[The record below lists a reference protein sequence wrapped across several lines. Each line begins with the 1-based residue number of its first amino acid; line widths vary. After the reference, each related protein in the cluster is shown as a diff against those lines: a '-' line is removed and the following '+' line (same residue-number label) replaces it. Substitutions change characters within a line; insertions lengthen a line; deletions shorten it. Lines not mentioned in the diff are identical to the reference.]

1 MVLHS
6 CLFNFLVY
14 FEMGRILR
22 TVIQGT
28 RSTLA
33 CTLEERRS
41 VFSRSSLLATAWA
54 CSLVIGIFLLNAT
67 SAYAQWK
74 PWMAQTPRDSI
85 FVHADQFAPAAQTHF
100 PIQQNISTEFYFS
113 GTFGVFSGQDST
125 GFDARYTYKNPPNWN
140 APIPLANPPTWNNQ
154 NYQVYLQVS
163 STNNPPSPAD
173 SLKVLENSYQP
184 YHEYTAIYPG
194 AGTYFYFH
202 IYDQLNTDG
211 SGSAYKIATGGI
223 NVYTAR
229 YTAGISVQFDTLAFP
244 TTNVGLSSQ
253 LLDSIASF
261 GLDPL
266 QIDSVWIDG
275 PGQSDFNLLSQRGTH
290 FTLDETSTN
299 QFSVSYTPTA
309 PRVTSTATL
318 HIRSSNA
325 DVSNRLREIVL
336 TGYSAAP
343 DGKIGPSS
351 LDFGTVRSQ
360 TFNSL
365 NANAF
370 NSGNATYYITQ
381 DTIIPAPGT
390 PAGIFGTTIVTPDP
404 VAAESGVPI
413 KFTFIPLLAQCY
425 QATAYLW
432 DSEGN
437 LTTILLTGCGA
448 IPNVTASQSSL
459 NFDTLFTNDSR
470 TLNDT
475 ITNIGNWTAH
485 VILANLGCA
494 DPKYFSFTP
503 PDTSFYLDAGQSRI
517 FSITFHPTTT
527 ITEPLSACLEFYFD
541 DGSQPEYIYLNGVEK
556 QRAITYDT
564 NIVNFGRVKV
574 GDALTK
580 VVGVENLSPYSQLFS
595 PVFSP
600 ASPVFQLTAP
610 TPNNYAPGTSDSIQ
624 LEFQPAIHGASSAWV
639 HIQCNEQDDSIYLF
653 GFGAIAQPVFS
664 PSPVDFGTCWDSSK
678 NAAQT
683 IITDTG
689 DYPLII
695 CGYSISGPDSSE
707 FSLVNPSVTPDT
719 VADSGMSS
727 RTLTFNF
734 TTYAH
739 TGGTVH
745 HANLEIHYCDG
756 TIDTLPLK
764 ATEAT
769 QSVQFCNHS
778 YDFGRV
784 RVGTTSDTGV
794 CFGNPEIIPLNVDT
808 IWLSPAGIPFSLKDT
823 TGTVPASGHYYDSL
837 YFTPPSRSAF
847 STLLYAGGGGMYD
860 DSILITGIGAQSMPA
875 LSTKEIDFGTFPLQT
890 TSSPQQ
896 LTLQDTGDW
905 KLAAKIVKINDP
917 NKEFTVLLQSGIAVD
932 TVAKDSV
939 AVGGSSSYT
948 ITFTPHFPDLP
959 QHESELVFY
968 YDDGTRDTVYL
979 IGHDSSNFLAFQVDT
994 LNFGFVRIGTGPATK
1009 TLELIN
1015 TSSQSL
1021 TATSITGPALP
1032 FTATPNAPITVPSD
1046 KSSAIQVTFTPQV
1059 VGYAHSLIAGVG
1071 SPFQASL
1078 HDSVVLEGT
1087 GAQPVP
1093 KLSVDTLF
1101 FDTVAWGRVITRS
1114 FTLADSGNWPL
1125 AITCA
1130 GVTGPNA
1137 ADFIPTPPIPAA
1149 TTIAPDSVAT
1159 YPVTF
1164 TATTPIQL
1172 TPRVGYITWTMDDGS
1187 QFKLVLIANDVPPLH
1202 VQLGFPHAY
1211 WGRPGDKIAAEVDLQ
1226 TVIPDSMGIQRVQGT
1241 ITFDPTIVDGPDIV
1255 QGGAAQPGNLIPT
1268 SNWVSKFT
1276 YHNGSF
1282 DYLITSTT
1290 DTLSQ
1295 MGTLFTF
1302 MLQLHNNLQEGATSP
1317 LIGYDTIPGT
1327 NEIVVPQSSTT
1338 VVLDSICGTIH
1349 LLDGGQPIASFI
1361 EQNIPNP
1368 FGAGS
1373 SGTTLPFDVGN
1384 DNSIIT
1390 IRLLDPT
1397 GREVLRP
1404 VDHVPF
1410 ARGRYQVTVDA
1421 GSLHSGIYFYEFQ
1434 ADGQPVQMLKMAVE

>member
-1 MVLHS
+1 MW
-6 CLFNFLVY
+6 
-14 FEMGRILR
+14 I
-22 TVIQGT
+22 
-28 RSTLA
+28 
-33 CTLEERRS
+33 
-41 VFSRSSLLATAWA
+41 SSLAI
-54 CSLVIGIFLLNAT
+54 SLCFF
-67 SAYAQWK
+67 SANPAHAQWK
-74 PWMAQTPRDSI
+74 KWIASTPRDTFSVKADRYNIPATQSPSI
-85 FVHADQFAPAAQTHF
+85 TQL
-100 PIQQNISTEFYFS
+100 NISTEFYFS
-113 GTFGVFSGQDST
+113 GTFGIFTGQDST
-125 GFDARYTYKNPPNWN
+125 GFDARYTYANPPNWN

-154 NYQVYLQVS
+154 NYQVYLQI
-163 STNNPPSPAD
+163 STNNPPHVAD
-173 SLKVLENSYQP
+173 SVKVLENSYQP

-194 AGTYFYFH
+194 AGTYFYFS

-211 SGSAYKIATGGI
+211 SGSAYKVATGGI
-223 NVYTAR
+223 NVRSAR
-229 YTAGISVQFDTLAFP
+229 YTAGISIELDTLKFP

-275 PGQSDFNLLSQRGTH
+275 PGQSDFNLLSQRGTR
-290 FTLDETSTN
+290 FTLDEGSIN
-299 QFSVSYTPTA
+299 QFTVSYTPTA
-309 PRVTSTATL
+309 PRITSTAIL
-318 HIRSSNA
+318 HIRSTNA
-325 DVSNRLREIVL
+325 DVSNRLRTIFL

-343 DGKIGPSS
+343 HGTIGPSS
-351 LDFGTVRSQ
+351 LNFGTVRTQ
-360 TFNSL
+360 TFNAL
-365 NANAF
+365 DANAF
-370 NSGNATYYITQ
+370 NSGNAAYYITR

-390 PAGIFGTTIVTPDP
+390 PAGIFGTTIVTPDR
-404 VAAESGVPI
+404 VAPDSGSAQI

-448 IPNVTASQSSL
+448 LPDMIASPSSL
-459 NFDTLFTNDSR
+459 NFDTVLTNDSK
-470 TLNDT
+470 TLIDT
-475 ITNIGNWTAH
+475 ITNMGNWTAH
-485 VILANLGCA
+485 VILTNLGCA

-517 FSITFHPTTT
+517 YSITFHPTTT
-527 ITEPLSACLEFYFD
+527 ITEPLSACLQFYFD

-574 GDALTK
+574 GDGLAK
-580 VVGVENLSPYSQLFS
+580 VVGVKNLSAYSQLFNA
-595 PVFSP
+595 VFTP
-600 ASPVFQLTAP
+600 ASPIFKLTAP
-610 TPNNYAPGTSDSIQ
+610 APNDYAPGTTDSVQ
-624 LEFQPAIHGASSAWV
+624 FLFQPTTHGDTSAWV
-639 HIQCNEQDDSIYLF
+639 HIQCNGQNDSIFLF
-653 GFGAIAQPVFS
+653 GFGAVAQAVFS

-683 IITDTG
+683 TITDTG

-707 FSLVNPSVTPDT
+707 FSLVNPPSTPDT
-719 VADSGMSS
+719 IADSGMSS
-727 RTLTFNF
+727 QTLHFNF

-739 TGGTVH
+739 IGGTVH
-745 HANLEIHYCDG
+745 HATLEIHYCDG
-756 TIDTLPLK
+756 TIDTLALK

-769 QSVQFCNHS
+769 QSVQFCYHS
-778 YDFGRV
+778 YDFGLV

-860 DSILITGIGAQSMPA
+860 DSILITGTGAQSMPA

-890 TSSPQQ
+890 TSGPQQ

-917 NKEFTVLLQSGIAVD
+917 NKEFTVLLKSGSAVD
-932 TVAKDSV
+932 TLAEDSV

-994 LNFGFVRIGTGPATK
+994 LNFGFVRIGAGPATK

-1032 FTATPNAPITVPSD
+1032 FTETPKAPITVPSD

-1059 VGYAHSLIAGVG
+1059 VGFAHSLIAGVG

-1159 YPVTF
+1159 YPVRF
-1164 TATTPIQL
+1164 TATTPVQAG
-1172 TPRVGYITWTMDDGS
+1172 PRIGYITWTMDDGS

-1202 VQLGFPHAY
+1202 VQIGFPHSY
-1211 WGRPGDKIAAEVDLQ
+1211 WGRQGDKIAAELDLQ
-1226 TVIPDSMGIQRVQGT
+1226 SIIPDSMGINHFEGT
-1241 ITFDPTIVDGPDIV
+1241 ITYDQNMVDFKQVGPGKLDMNRDTFAV
-1255 QGGAAQPGNLIPT
+1255 GPGSIHYDVYSDSSEFTNL
-1268 SNWVSKFT
+1268 
-1276 YHNGSF
+1276 GSLVTVLF
-1282 DYLITSTT
+1282 
-1290 DTLSQ
+1290 Q
-1295 MGTLFTF
+1295 MHT
-1302 MLQLHNNLQEGATSP
+1302 NLQEGASSLLLGFDTLPANPEAFATPSP
-1317 LIGYDTIPGT
+1317 ASATIY
-1327 NEIVVPQSSTT
+1327 
-1338 VVLDSICGTIH
+1338 LDSICGTIH

-1421 GSLHSGIYFYEFQ
+1421 SSLHSGIYFYEFQ